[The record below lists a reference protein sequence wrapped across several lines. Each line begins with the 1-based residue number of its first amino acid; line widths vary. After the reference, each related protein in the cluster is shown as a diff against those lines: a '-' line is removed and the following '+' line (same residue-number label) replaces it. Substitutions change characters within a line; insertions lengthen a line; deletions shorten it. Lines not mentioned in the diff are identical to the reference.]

1 MKFPSTLVL
10 LLSIAALAGCVGP
23 RAMVPGQST
32 IVEMRAKVGTPTDI
46 RFDRNGDELWEYATG
61 PMGYETYLVRIGT
74 DGKVKEVTQILTE
87 DQMMKLVPGTMTKAD
102 ARNLLGRPSDQ
113 TFTASGTVWSWRFL
127 KFGMQPGYLT
137 VRFNPD
143 NTVMDRIVIL
153 DPTGGTRA
161 DK

>member
-32 IVEMRAKVGTPTDI
+32 IVEMRARVGTPTDI

-87 DQMMKLVPGTMTKAD
+87 DQMMKVVPGTMTKAD

-153 DPTGGTRA
+153 DPSGGMRA